1 TARRAPDT
9 AATPSTR
16 DANDSISK
24 EFTASAMLRLQEQGK
39 LSLDD
44 KVAKYFPDL
53 ASADQVTI
61 RQVLSHTAGYRD
73 YWPQD
78 FIPPEMSR
86 ATSVRAV
93 LDEWAKKPLDFTPG
107 SDWQYSNTGFVIAGA
122 IVEKVAGRPL
132 VDVLRGEIFDPLKM
146 QDVTDADQRALGP
159 ADAGAYTRFADGPVR
174 PAPKEGAGWLFAAG
188 ELAMAPRELAK
199 WDISLMARSLLEPA
213 SYVALYTPIK
223 LTTGRDSHYS
233 LGLGVREDHGRL
245 VISHGGGGSGFL
257 SANVM
262 FPKDRIAVIA
272 FTNNDWAD
280 PGVVAQR
287 VAFAV
292 LPPTPAEA
300 RARKVF
306 DGFRAGLIDRSLFTD
321 NANAFLTDAVLADQ
335 KAGLA
340 AFGPARL
347 FELKGE
353 STRGGLRTR
362 NWQVTTARGALS
374 VVERGYPDGKLEQFM
389 ISKAD

>member
-1 TARRAPDT
+1 MVRRVFAAVLALAFPAIAAAAPLSAQQQRDIDASVGEWLARTGAPSVSIAVASDGEVVYAKAYGKARLAPDK

-16 DANDSISK
+16 YAIDSISK

-245 VISHGGGGSGFL
+245 VISHGGGG
-257 SANVM
+257 
-262 FPKDRIAVIA
+262 
-272 FTNNDWAD
+272 
-280 PGVVAQR
+280 
-287 VAFAV
+287 
-292 LPPTPAEA
+292 
-300 RARKVF
+300 
-306 DGFRAGLIDRSLFTD
+306 
-321 NANAFLTDAVLADQ
+321 
-335 KAGLA
+335 
-340 AFGPARL
+340 
-347 FELKGE
+347 
-353 STRGGLRTR
+353 
-362 NWQVTTARGALS
+362 
-374 VVERGYPDGKLEQFM
+374 
-389 ISKAD
+389 